1 MHFGY
6 SIFYVQDVPAT
17 LAFFQQAFALEV
29 AFVHESGMYGELA
42 TGQTKLAFAALELS
56 QLNFA
61 GGVAANSLNQPPQA
75 SEIGL
80 VTKDVAKAYQT
91 ALAAG
96 AVALA
101 EPKVKPWGQTV
112 AFLRTPQGLLVE
124 LCSPLG

>member
-80 VTKDVAKAYQT
+80 VTEDVAKAYQT
-91 ALAAG
+91 AVAAG

>member
-1 MHFGY
+1 MQFGY

-17 LAFFQQAFALEV
+17 LAFFQQAFALDV

-61 GGVAANSLNQPPQA
+61 GGVTASSLDTPPQA

-80 VTKDVAKAYQT
+80 VTDDVAGAYQT

-96 AVALA
+96 ATALA
-101 EPKVKPWGQTV
+101 EPKLKPWGQTV

-124 LCSPLG
+124 LCSPMG

>member
-61 GGVAANSLNQPPQA
+61 GGATASSLDAPPQA

-80 VTKDVAKAYQT
+80 VTEDVAKAYQT

-96 AVALA
+96 ASALA

-124 LCSPLG
+124 LCSPLS

>member
-6 SIFYVQDVPAT
+6 SIFYLQDVPAT

-61 GGVAANSLNQPPQA
+61 GGATASSLDAPPQA

-80 VTKDVAKAYQT
+80 VTEDVAKAYQT

-96 AVALA
+96 ASALA

>member
-17 LAFFQQAFALEV
+17 LAFFQQAFALDI

-61 GGVAANSLNQPPQA
+61 GGATASSLDAPPQA

-124 LCSPLG
+124 LCSPMG

>member
-1 MHFGY
+1 MRFGY

-17 LAFFQQAFALEV
+17 LAFFQQAFALDV

-61 GGVAANSLNQPPQA
+61 GGVTANSLHQPPQA

-80 VTKDVAKAYQT
+80 VTEDVAKAYQT
-91 ALAAG
+91 AVAAG

-124 LCSPLG
+124 LCSPMG

>member
-42 TGQTKLAFAALELS
+42 TGQTKLAFATLELS

-80 VTKDVAKAYQT
+80 VTEDVAKAYQT

-96 AVALA
+96 ASALA

>member
-61 GGVAANSLNQPPQA
+61 GGATASSLDAPPQA

-80 VTKDVAKAYQT
+80 VTEDVAKAYQT

-96 AVALA
+96 ASALA

-124 LCSPLG
+124 LCSPMG

>member
-61 GGVAANSLNQPPQA
+61 GGATASSLDAPPQA

-80 VTKDVAKAYQT
+80 VTEDVAKAYQT

-96 AVALA
+96 ASALA

>member
-17 LAFFQQAFALEV
+17 LAFFQQAFALDV
-29 AFVHESGMYGELA
+29 AFVHESVMYGELA

-61 GGVAANSLNQPPQA
+61 GGAIASSLDAPPQA

-96 AVALA
+96 ASALA

>member
-56 QLNFA
+56 QLHFA
-61 GGVAANSLNQPPQA
+61 GGVAANSLN
-75 SEIGL
+75 
-80 VTKDVAKAYQT
+80 
-91 ALAAG
+91 
-96 AVALA
+96 
-101 EPKVKPWGQTV
+101 
-112 AFLRTPQGLLVE
+112 
-124 LCSPLG
+124 

>member
-61 GGVAANSLNQPPQA
+61 GGVADKSLNQRPQA

-80 VTKDVAKAYQT
+80 VTQDVAKAYQT

-96 AVALA
+96 ASALA

>member
-61 GGVAANSLNQPPQA
+61 GGATACSLDAPPQA

-80 VTKDVAKAYQT
+80 VTEDVAKAYQT

-96 AVALA
+96 ASALA